1 MTLIMQK
8 GLLNDVPQ
16 DDIEDLKN
24 EIEMASKEVKET
36 KMNKYLYK
44 NSAISLMSILKA
56 LDGLSEE
63 IRTNV
68 DEVLLELKTN
78 KSKLS

>member
-24 EIEMASKEVKET
+24 EIEMASKEIKET
-36 KMNKYLYK
+36 KMNKY
-44 NSAISLMSILKA
+44 
-56 LDGLSEE
+56 
-63 IRTNV
+63 
-68 DEVLLELKTN
+68 
-78 KSKLS
+78 

>member
-36 KMNKYLYK
+36 KMNKY
-44 NSAISLMSILKA
+44 
-56 LDGLSEE
+56 
-63 IRTNV
+63 
-68 DEVLLELKTN
+68 
-78 KSKLS
+78 

>member
-1 MTLIMQK
+1 MQK

-36 KMNKYLYK
+36 KMNKY
-44 NSAISLMSILKA
+44 
-56 LDGLSEE
+56 
-63 IRTNV
+63 
-68 DEVLLELKTN
+68 
-78 KSKLS
+78 